1 MVKPVLLTV
10 GPTAGKQKP
19 SRGRAVAAAVG
30 RVDKDEASRR
40 KTGGPF
46 QSNGNGYGAQ
56 RRRRRIGE
64 EGRSGVETP
73 RSEREVANGRKTG
86 HTVTKNLIKTAGAAR
101 LQGCMNQN
109 QTLAH
114 CIQNE
119 PSSLVESSP
128 AERGSP
134 HTHQMHQ
141 MHTHRHTPTQNQAED
156 LTREASTACN
166 RIVPYN
172 YSTTTCYVCL
182 THQSSSACHC
192 CRVLRCPTGASQHP
206 SKMGPQARPGLHKST
221 KQSTGTVRPPLH
233 AHCTLNLSVTTSAV
247 GLI

>member
-1 MVKPVLLTV
+1 M
-10 GPTAGKQKP
+10 
-19 SRGRAVAAAVG
+19 AAAVG

-64 EGRSGVETP
+64 EGMSGVETP

-134 HTHQMHQ
+134 HTHQMHPDA
-141 MHTHRHTPTQNQAED
+141 HTDTHTYSEPTRGPDERSFNCMQPDCSIQLQYHHWFMCVSHTNHHQPA
-156 LTREASTACN
+156 
-166 RIVPYN
+166 IV
-172 YSTTTCYVCL
+172 VE
-182 THQSSSACHC
+182 SSDARQEQRSI
-192 CRVLRCPTGASQHP
+192 RRKWTPG
-206 SKMGPQARPGLHKST
+206 QARPTQIHEAEHWHWHCMST
-221 KQSTGTVRPPLH
+221 TACPLH
-233 AHCTLNLSVTTSAV
+233 AQSICNHFCCWSD
-247 GLI
+247 LI